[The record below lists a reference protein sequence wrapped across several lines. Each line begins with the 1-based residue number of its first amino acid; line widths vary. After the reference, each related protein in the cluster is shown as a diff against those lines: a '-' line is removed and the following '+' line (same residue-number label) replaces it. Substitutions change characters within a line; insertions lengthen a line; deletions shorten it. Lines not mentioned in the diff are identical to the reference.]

1 MPVCEGVYSFRNRA
15 WIRNPG
21 SIFLRSAAFE
31 CIFMEQGREI
41 DLPGPKGTRGRD
53 RRAAPE
59 GDTQA
64 SDGNR
69 RRVGTVAYLRGRSDP
84 ASQSRDIWH
93 PEREEGRARK
103 GADVLSWLTR
113 G

>member
-31 CIFMEQGREI
+31 RIFMEQGREI

-69 RRVGTVAYLRGRSDP
+69 RRAGSAATELDGKP
-84 ASQSRDIWH
+84 
-93 PEREEGRARK
+93 
-103 GADVLSWLTR
+103 
-113 G
+113 